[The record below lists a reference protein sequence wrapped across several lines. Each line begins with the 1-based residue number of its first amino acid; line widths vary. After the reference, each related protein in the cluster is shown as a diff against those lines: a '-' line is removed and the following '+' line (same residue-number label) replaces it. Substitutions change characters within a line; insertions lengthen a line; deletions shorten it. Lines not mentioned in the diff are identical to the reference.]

1 MCMSAVNIFASELR
15 FIYRAFRLNMQN
27 AAELRTSFI
36 MLAVGMMLTN
46 SSFVIIWSL
55 FANAAGELNGWTFV
69 DVILLQGITSLC
81 YGVFFTLCAG
91 VGDLPKILLSGSF
104 DKFLVT
110 PKSVLV
116 RLATSKLSPQAMGD
130 ILFALVCFVFYMWS
144 VGFSLPL
151 FGTLLLAVA
160 LACIAMFGVSVAI
173 FSVALYVYDGQNATD
188 SLFQLFFSP
197 AIMHGGAFAGW
208 TRAFF
213 TFGVP
218 SLVVG
223 TIPTELVDSFSWGE
237 LALVTSLA
245 VLWCVLGVVVFYH
258 GLRKYE
264 SGNTQVFGD

>member
-1 MCMSAVNIFASELR
+1 
-15 FIYRAFRLNMQN
+15 MQN

-110 PKSVLV
+110 PKSVLGRV
-116 RLATSKLSPQAMGD
+116 ATSKLSPQAMGD
-130 ILFALVCFVFYMWS
+130 ILFACVCFVFYMWS
-144 VGFSLPL
+144 VGFS
-151 FGTLLLAVA
+151 FSLLMSLMLTSAI
-160 LACIAMFGVSVAI
+160 ACLAMFGISVAI
-173 FSVALYVYDGQNATD
+173 FSVALYVYDGQNAAD

-208 TRAFF
+208 TRFFF
-213 TFGVP
+213 TFAVP

-223 TIPTELVDSFSWGE
+223 TLPTELIDSFSWQE
-237 LALVTSLA
+237 LVLVTTLALV
-245 VLWCVLGVVVFYH
+245 WCIIGVQVFYR
-258 GLRKYE
+258 GLRRYE
-264 SGNTQVFGD
+264 SGNTQVFGE